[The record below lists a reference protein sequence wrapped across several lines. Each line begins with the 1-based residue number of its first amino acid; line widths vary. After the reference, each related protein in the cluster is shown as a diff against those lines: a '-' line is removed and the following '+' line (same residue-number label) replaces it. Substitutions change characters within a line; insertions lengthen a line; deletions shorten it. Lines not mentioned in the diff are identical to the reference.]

1 MKTISIIVPIYNE
14 EKNIPLL
21 YEELQKV
28 FLSISNYQFEIIFV
42 NDGSRDGSMKE
53 IEAIATADQRVKFVD
68 FSRNFGKEIA
78 TTAGINQ
85 CIGDACIMIDA
96 DLQHPPAMISKFIQ
110 EWENGFE
117 VVVGVRAKN
126 NKESW
131 FKNFGAYFYYK
142 IINSISETSIVPNAT
157 DFRLLD
163 RIVIDEF
170 NKFSERNRMTRG
182 LIAWLGFNRKFVK
195 FDSPKRAHGQ
205 ATYSTMK
212 LIKLAMSSFVS
223 LSLFPLKFA
232 GYLGLIITFLSGIL
246 GLFILIENYILGDP
260 WSLNF
265 SGPAILAVINI
276 FLIGIVLTCLGL
288 IALYVGNIH
297 NEVINRPMYVV
308 RKKKL

>member
-21 YEELQKV
+21 YGELQKV
-28 FLSISNYQFEIIFV
+28 FLSLPNYQFEIIFV
-42 NDGSRDGSMKE
+42 NDGSQDGSMKE
-53 IEAIATADQRVKFVD
+53 IEAISATDQRVKFVD

-96 DLQHPPAMISKFIQ
+96 DLQHPPAMIPKFIE

-117 VVVGVRAKN
+117 VVVGVRTKN

-142 IINSISETSIVPNAT
+142 IINSISDTSIVPNAT

-232 GYLGLIITFLSGIL
+232 GYLGLIITFFSGIL

-276 FLIGIVLTCLGL
+276 FLIGIVLSCLGL